1 MNQFKFMDR
10 HALMD
15 QIRHHETSHLRNDP
29 FKYVSLEGRSMFERT
44 TPVHHPMS
52 RPIEYEPEGTPS
64 VIKKPYLTNVD
75 FGKTITPS
83 TPTPDISAAPFYRG
97 HTYLEDV
104 LRPIPES
111 NSVIPEEPKY
121 GAFARVQPKY
131 NDFSVIPEEPKVK
144 LYEVEGYR
152 PIGVNIIPE
161 ETKPSYLVE
170 DLPIIKPIK
179 PRISEFNTIPDEPQV
194 NNYENNFFS
203 VNKEEFAVDLY
214 NRAQKKE
221 DDARRQMA
229 LYRVMNKY

>member
-1 MNQFKFMDR
+1 MNRINHFQ
-10 HALMD
+10 LMD
-15 QIRHHETSHLRNDP
+15 QIRHHETSHVRHDP
-29 FKYVSLEGRSMFERT
+29 FSHVSLEGRNSLERT
-44 TPVHHPMS
+44 TPIHHPMS
-52 RPIEYEPEGTPS
+52 RPVQYEPEGTPS
-64 VIKKPYLTNVD
+64 VIERPYLTDVD

-83 TPTPDISAAPFYRG
+83 TPTPDISAAPVYKSP
-97 HTYLEDV
+97 TYLESL

-121 GAFARVQPKY
+121 GAFARVLPKY
-131 NDFSVIPEEPKVK
+131 DGLSVIPEEPKVK

-194 NNYENNFFS
+194 NNYGNNFSS
-203 VNKEEFAVDLY
+203 VNNQESITDVLDRVRREKEE
-214 NRAQKKE
+214 
-221 DDARRQMA
+221 ARTEMLIQSFKNN
-229 LYRVMNKY
+229 Y